1 MSRRLAVVE
10 RGENGLKFG
19 MACQENQSLE
29 NGQVR
34 AGKFY
39 NAREAARRV
48 EIENMG
54 SRDSR

>member
-39 NAREAARRV
+39 NARAAVRNAER
-48 EIENMG
+48 EDGRDNM
-54 SRDSR
+54 